1 MSDWSYLLSDR
12 GGQPG
17 FWSYLDV
24 SLQPRGRKIVLNWKF
39 QLGEVGEE
47 EVSET
52 GLAGEQTS
60 WAELRCWVGCAVTM
74 PMETEKT
81 GTDWKQAVGT
91 GAKLCVH
98 STLGTLWRKEVNS
111 KLIQSAVLAEGC
123 RAGGTE

>member
-1 MSDWSYLLSDR
+1 MSDWSHLLSDR

-24 SLQPRGRKIVLNWKF
+24 SLQPHGRKRVLNWKF
-39 QLGEVGEE
+39 QLGEVAA
-47 EVSET
+47 EVSES
-52 GLAGEQTS
+52 GLGGERTPR
-60 WAELRCWVGCAVTM
+60 AEPRWWVGCAVAM

-111 KLIQSAVLAEGC
+111 KLIQSAVLAQGC
-123 RAGGTE
+123 RAHGTE